1 MTEKPTYK
9 QLQQRLEA
17 LEQEVQYLRADASKV
32 QSAFLSNISHEV
44 RTPLNAIVGFA
55 NLVAEDNLTTDEKK
69 ELANYIKDS
78 SDSLLEMVNNLIDV
92 SLIQAGKLQ
101 LKSENCFTD
110 RIIDDVIRKFVP
122 LHPGYKIIH
131 HPCQDGY
138 LIFKSDKNR
147 VVQVLYNLLQ
157 FISQYSSK
165 GELKISY
172 QSTDHRIAFEIRI
185 LGNYL
190 DSAKQ
195 EMLVALNGL
204 KNSDNPVSI
213 SLAVQASVF
222 MANLLDGE
230 ISVVESWEDDWGIVF
245 SMPKQNASLKK
256 TGVQLINE
264 FVRKN
269 IAL

>member
-1 MTEKPTYK
+1 MTEEPTYK
-9 QLQQRLEA
+9 QLQQRLED
-17 LEQEVQYLRADASKV
+17 LEREVTYLRADASKI

-55 NLVAEDNLTTDEKK
+55 NLVAEDNLSADEKK

-78 SDSLLEMVNNLIDV
+78 SDSLLEMVNNLIDI

-110 RIIDDVIRKFVP
+110 GIIDEVIRKFVP

-138 LIFKSDKNR
+138 LIFKSDKTR
-147 VVQVLYNLLQ
+147 LVQLLNNLLQ

-165 GELKISY
+165 GELKISFKA
-172 QSTDHRIAFEIRI
+172 TDDRINFEIKI

-190 DSAKQ
+190 ESAKK
-195 EMLVALNGL
+195 ELLVALNSL

-213 SLAVQASVF
+213 SLAIQASVF
-222 MANLLDGE
+222 MANVLEGE
-230 ISVVESWEDDWGIVF
+230 LAVVETWEDDWGIVF
-245 SMPKQNASLKK
+245 SIPKQQISINK
-256 TGVQLINE
+256 TRLQLINE
-264 FVRKN
+264 FVKKN